1 MKFKTI
7 MMAAGAAVSLLAF
20 EPATLLLKVAIG
32 AAGAAVGAVLID
44 PVAAEAIQF
53 SSATCLNFPPPC
65 TAESSFSEEG
75 KVIICN

>member
-32 AAGAAVGAVLID
+32 AAGAAVGAVLADPVAEEAAELKKQVAAIKEAVVQKRTPV
-44 PVAAEAIQF
+44 PVAAE
-53 SSATCLNFPPPC
+53 C
-65 TAESSFSEEG
+65 
-75 KVIICN
+75 